1 MSKFNFWAITKVFEE
16 ALNAIKLLV
25 LSVGYSEQDIWLI
38 LSTLIFILGY
48 VDQAKEE
55 GAEIFQTEVPEALK
69 ANKGL
74 YYPPTLITHVNAAS
88 TVVMEEIFGPVAV
101 ALPFRY

>member
-1 MSKFNFWAITKVFEE
+1 MWHS
-16 ALNAIKLLV
+16 LNTWTLLN
-25 LSVGYSEQDIWLI
+25 
-38 LSTLIFILGY
+38 FILGY

-55 GAEIFQTEVPEALK
+55 GAEIFQIEVPEALK

-88 TVVMEEIFGPVAV
+88 TVVMEEVFGPVAV
-101 ALPFRY
+101 ALPFRYLLTLPTELGRKAIAPTQILSH

>member
-1 MSKFNFWAITKVFEE
+1 MKTWN
-16 ALNAIKLLV
+16 L
-25 LSVGYSEQDIWLI
+25 
-38 LSTLIFILGY
+38 LIFILGY

-55 GAEIFQTEVPEALK
+55 GAEIFQIEVPEALK

-101 ALPFRY
+101 ALPFRYLFTFWEIWRHQNFILRLTDL

>member
-1 MSKFNFWAITKVFEE
+1 M
-16 ALNAIKLLV
+16 ALKTWTL
-25 LSVGYSEQDIWLI
+25 
-38 LSTLIFILGY
+38 LIFILGY

-55 GAEIFQTEVPEALK
+55 GAEIFQIEVPEALK

-101 ALPFRY
+101 ALPFRYVLTYIANTQCQIWLLLFPHFHQNMM

>member
-1 MSKFNFWAITKVFEE
+1 MENCGNQNRKNRGMPI
-16 ALNAIKLLV
+16 
-25 LSVGYSEQDIWLI
+25 
-38 LSTLIFILGY
+38 STLIFILGY

-69 ANKGL
+69 ATKGL

-101 ALPFRY
+101 ALPFRYFFNGVSIYNL

>member
-1 MSKFNFWAITKVFEE
+1 MAFFENLNFF
-16 ALNAIKLLV
+16 
-25 LSVGYSEQDIWLI
+25 
-38 LSTLIFILGY
+38 LGY

-55 GAEIFQTEVPEALK
+55 GAEIFQIEVPEALK

-88 TVVMEEIFGPVAV
+88 TVVMEEVFGPVAV
-101 ALPFRY
+101 ALPFRYPTRTRAIITRSWFETTLDYKPRILGPHFIV